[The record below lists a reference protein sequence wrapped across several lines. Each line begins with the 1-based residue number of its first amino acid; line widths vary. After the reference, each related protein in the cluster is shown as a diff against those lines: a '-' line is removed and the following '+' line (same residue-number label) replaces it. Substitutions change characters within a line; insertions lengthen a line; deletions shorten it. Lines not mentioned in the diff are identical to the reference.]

1 MATDYD
7 MVDEEPRRS
16 RPWLR
21 ALLLGGVAFAAGAAA
36 MGYTLTH
43 WELAADYLAGREAA
57 PIAAA
62 APVPRVDARSLP
74 GIENRVAGIEARLGS
89 IGARANAAVGNADRA
104 EGLLVAFA
112 ARRALDRGVQLG
124 YIEALLRERFGTSQ
138 PRAVATIIAAAR
150 QPVTLED
157 LQESLLELAPQLA
170 LPGSEESWWDGI
182 KRELSALVVVR
193 KADTPS
199 PVPADRMDRAI
210 RQIESGHVVAA
221 LAEVARMP
229 GRDRAGE
236 WIAQARRYAAA
247 REALDVIESAALL
260 EPRNLAPPPMP
271 VAPPPADPGAAAP
284 VREAPAT
291 PAG

>member
-1 MATDYD
+1 
-7 MVDEEPRRS
+7 
-16 RPWLR
+16 
-21 ALLLGGVAFAAGAAA
+21 
-36 MGYTLTH
+36 
-43 WELAADYLAGREAA
+43 
-57 PIAAA
+57 
-62 APVPRVDARSLP
+62 
-74 GIENRVAGIEARLGS
+74 
-89 IGARANAAVGNADRA
+89 VGNADRA